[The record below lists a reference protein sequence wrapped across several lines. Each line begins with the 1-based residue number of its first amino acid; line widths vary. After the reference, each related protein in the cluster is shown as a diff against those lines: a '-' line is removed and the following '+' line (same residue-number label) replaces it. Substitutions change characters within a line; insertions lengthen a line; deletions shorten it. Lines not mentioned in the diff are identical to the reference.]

1 MTTSSKTPHGTGRA
15 RAGANFALIKYW
27 GKADARLNVPAV
39 GSISITLDALWSET
53 SVELDA
59 SLGADEFTLNG
70 RRRAEEA
77 GKVSAC
83 LDLLRARAGVRT
95 RARVTSRNNFPTGAG
110 LASSASGFAALV
122 TAAVAALDL
131 SLSPRERS
139 IVARRGS
146 GSAARSIF
154 GGFVEMHA
162 GTAAD
167 GEDSFAEPL
176 LDANAWPLEV
186 VIAVTASGEK
196 EVGSSSGMT
205 RSAASSPITRPGGRA
220 AADLATARAAI
231 QSGDFAALADVAEHN
246 CLKMHAAAI
255 AARPPLVYWNGATV
269 ECMHAVRRLRAAGV
283 PVFFTIDAGPQLKAV
298 CAPGARPQVE
308 AALRTLPGVLEV
320 LTSRLGPGELLSD
333 RRRAPGKLVL
343 GVRLL
348 DSRAVLARPLR

>member
-1 MTTSSKTPHGTGRA
+1 
-15 RAGANFALIKYW
+15 
-27 GKADARLNVPAV
+27 VPAG

-205 RSAASSPITRPGGRA
+205 RSAASSPYYPA
-220 AADLATARAAI
+220 WVAEQPADLATARAAI

-320 LTSRLGPGELLSD
+320 LTSRLGPGAELC
-333 RRRAPGKLVL
+333 
-343 GVRLL
+343 
-348 DSRAVLARPLR
+348 

>member
-1 MTTSSKTPHGTGRA
+1 MTTSDNKPLGTGRA

-27 GKADARLNVPAV
+27 GKADTRLNVPAV
-39 GSISITLDALWSET
+39 GSISITLDTLWSET

-59 SLGADEFTLNG
+59 ALAADEFTLNG
-70 RRRAEEA
+70 RQRAEEA

-83 LDLLRARAGVRT
+83 LDLLRAQAGVRT

-122 TAAVAALDL
+122 TAAVGALNL
-131 SLSPRERS
+131 HVSARERS
-139 IVARRGS
+139 IVARQGS

-162 GTAAD
+162 GTAAG

-176 LDANAWPLEV
+176 LDASAWPLEV
-186 VIAVTASGEK
+186 VVAVTASGEK
-196 EVGSSSGMT
+196 EVGSSSGMA
-205 RSAASSPITRPGGRA
+205 RSAASSPYYKAWVSEQP
-220 AADLATARAAI
+220 ADLATARAAI
-231 QSGDFAALADVAEHN
+231 EGRDFAALAEVAEHN

-269 ECMHAVRRLRAAGV
+269 ECMHAVRRLRAGGV

-298 CAPGARPQVE
+298 CAPGARPKVE
-308 AALRTLPGVLEV
+308 EALRALPGVLEV
-320 LTSRLGPGELLSD
+320 LTSRLGPGAELT
-333 RRRAPGKLVL
+333 
-343 GVRLL
+343 
-348 DSRAVLARPLR
+348 